1 MSVLRMRMP
10 VAECAVV
17 AAEAA
22 AVPVSDEAES
32 TELETCEN

>member
-1 MSVLRMRMP
+1 MP

-22 AVPVSDEAES
+22 AVAVPVSDEAES